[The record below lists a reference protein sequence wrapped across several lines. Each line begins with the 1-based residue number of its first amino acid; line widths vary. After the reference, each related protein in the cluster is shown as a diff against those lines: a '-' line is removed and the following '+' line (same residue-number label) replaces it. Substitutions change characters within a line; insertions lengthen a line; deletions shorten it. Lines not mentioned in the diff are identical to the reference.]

1 MNLKMKILILLGINI
16 VVALLAVGSFMTQ
29 QAALSSIQIGLLGF
43 LFVLLVLSGIF
54 AFLINPKALLK
65 SMEFLKTIMDEVEC
79 TTADAFVTS
88 KKISQGAAEQA
99 GHLEETAS
107 GVEQVMSGTAQNAEK
122 AMAAR
127 GLMQDAQ
134 RMVEDSGK
142 SMRRVSTAMG
152 EISSASQEISKIIK
166 NIDEISF
173 QTNLLALNAAVEAAR
188 AGEAGAGFAVVA
200 EEVRNLALR
209 AAKAARETQDMI
221 QNSLEKVTAGVAL
234 VDQTENKFTEMSAA
248 TNKVAGLVLEISS
261 ASEQQRGDL
270 EQIAAAMMQLGG
282 VSREN
287 VELASAGAQSSVQLE
302 EHTESLRHTIAELAV
317 NLEGGHLREE
327 ARKLVGKAI
336 VMAQKKGVQATL
348 AAIQDKN
355 GPFMQGDE
363 LYVYAGSTSEVT
375 LVAHPIMPEKL
386 VGPDLS
392 GLEDIKGKKF
402 IIELLKTANSA
413 GQGWVSYWWPKPGAT
428 TPSLKSTY
436 VVKLPGTSVYFACG
450 VYA

>member
-1 MNLKMKILILLGINI
+1 
-16 VVALLAVGSFMTQ
+16 
-29 QAALSSIQIGLLGF
+29 
-43 LFVLLVLSGIF
+43 
-54 AFLINPKALLK
+54 
-65 SMEFLKTIMDEVEC
+65 
-79 TTADAFVTS
+79 
-88 KKISQGAAEQA
+88 
-99 GHLEETAS
+99 
-107 GVEQVMSGTAQNAEK
+107 
-122 AMAAR
+122 
-127 GLMQDAQ
+127 MQDAQ

-142 SMRRVSTAMG
+142 SMRQVSTAMD

-200 EEVRNLALR
+200 DEVRNLALR
-209 AAKAARETQDMI
+209 AAGAARETQDMI

-234 VDQTENKFTEMSAA
+234 VEQTENKFSDMSAA
-248 TNKVAGLVLEISS
+248 TDKVADLVLEISS
-261 ASEQQRGDL
+261 ASEQQRDDL
-270 EQIAAAMMQLGG
+270 ERIAAAMVQLGG
-282 VSREN
+282 VTREN

-327 ARKLVGKAI
+327 ARSLVGKALA
-336 VMAQKKGVQATL
+336 MSQKNGLKETL

-363 LYVYAGSTSEVT
+363 LYVYAGSTRGEVT

-392 GLEDIKGKKF
+392 AFEDIKGKKF
-402 IIELLKTANSA
+402 FIELVETANSA

-436 VVKLPGTSVYFACG
+436 VVKVPGAPVYFACG